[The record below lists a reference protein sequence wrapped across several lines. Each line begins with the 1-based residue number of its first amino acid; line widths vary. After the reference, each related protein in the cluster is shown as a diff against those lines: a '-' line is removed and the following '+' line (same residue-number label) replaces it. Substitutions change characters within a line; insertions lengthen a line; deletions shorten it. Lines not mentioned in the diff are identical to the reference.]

1 MSVVWLSM
9 LEKHY
14 FIRPCKNFQTEES
27 DSIFSKI
34 TIKNIKWLVVSIY
47 RPPNDSN
54 MNKFFEEMT
63 NFFGIALERY
73 KNYLIMGDLNIDM
86 DKPDSPAYAQLNDF
100 CDIFDLANMINK

>member
-14 FIRPCKNFQTEES
+14 FIRPWKTS

-34 TIKNIKWLVVSIY
+34 MIKNIKWLVVSIY

-54 MNKFFEEMT
+54 MNKFFQEMT
-63 NFFGIALERY
+63 TFFGIALKR
-73 KNYLIMGDLNIDM
+73 N
-86 DKPDSPAYAQLNDF
+86 
-100 CDIFDLANMINK
+100 